1 MKSTSTPHELF
12 IVDIDIDILYIINLY
27 IPYKVRSTKK
37 FSANGAAH
45 DVFKW
50 FAPYQE
56 YFTEKNIGTVF
67 W

>member
-37 FSANGAAH
+37 IFG
-45 DVFKW
+45 KW
-50 FAPYQE
+50 RS
-56 YFTEKNIGTVF
+56 T
-67 W
+67 